1 MSNGINHQFQQ
12 FVILVPPLWFVGL
25 NEIMIGSKDIL
36 FSAHPTLMG
45 HYLYFIGFNILVYSA
60 IFLIRRWQKS
70 VKRRFEFIFEEEPEL
85 VMTSFDFS
93 E

>member
-1 MSNGINHQFQQ
+1 MLAG
-12 FVILVPPLWFVGL
+12 FVSCVLMFARL
-25 NEIMIGSKDIL
+25 EL
-36 FSAHPTLMG
+36 FLMG
-45 HYLYFIGFNILVYSA
+45 HLLYFIGFNILVYSVIFLI

-70 VKRRFEFIFEEEPEL
+70 ANRRFEFIFEEEPEP